1 MRKFFWI
8 TIFIVALVLLAF
20 FSPWRQIRIDLA
32 GLFGIEQQES
42 TAGLVVS
49 SYAGKINVF
58 IDGQAAGAATAE
70 TPLVLPNIT
79 PGDRLIK
86 LERESQIPDAFIS
99 YSKLLTLLPGSEGQ
113 ISYELGPSIE
123 FSGGH
128 LIYAAGVQ
136 TNNRESLRLNVKSN
150 VQDAEVFINDTSIG
164 NAPINAYQLPIG
176 SQYKLELRKAGYE
189 SQAFTILPDSQED
202 RNKLGGFD
210 LNVEVDLFLQ
220 PIRIQID
227 NG

>member
-8 TIFIVALVLLAF
+8 TIFFAALILLAF

-32 GLFGIEQQES
+32 GLFGLEQQES
-42 TAGLVVS
+42 TAGLVIS
-49 SYAGKINVF
+49 SYAGRLNVF
-58 IDGQAAGAATAE
+58 IDGLSVGVATAE
-70 TPLVLPNIT
+70 TPLVLPSIP
-79 PGDRLIK
+79 PGDRLIR
-86 LERESQIPDAFIS
+86 LERESEVTDAFTT

-113 ISYELGPSIE
+113 ISYELGPSTE

-128 LIYAAGVQ
+128 LIYVAGVQ

-150 VQDAEVFINDTSIG
+150 VAEAQVFVNDTSIG
-164 NAPINAYQLPIG
+164 ETPLNAYQLPIG

-202 RNKLGGFD
+202 RDKLGGFD

-220 PIRIQID
+220 PIRIQLD